1 MRWYQDIV
9 LRQLIFS
16 INARYSIAG
25 VFFKD
30 IVAHLAN
37 APVSTLLGH
46 LIFLLLQAARRVHP
60 AVGITIIPE
69 MRGSRRLM
77 YVQQEC
83 RIVHVSERGS
93 EISTGK
99 ELPRGRE
106 SPKSL
111 PVSSVG
117 RFVTNRGVA
126 CQEPILF
133 PKIYRCGT
141 PLSHVLGEQRYP
153 CHRIPSH

>member
-1 MRWYQDIV
+1 M

-16 INARYSIAG
+16 INGGNSIAG

-77 YVQQEC
+77 
-83 RIVHVSERGS
+83 
-93 EISTGK
+93 
-99 ELPRGRE
+99 
-106 SPKSL
+106 
-111 PVSSVG
+111 
-117 RFVTNRGVA
+117 
-126 CQEPILF
+126 
-133 PKIYRCGT
+133 
-141 PLSHVLGEQRYP
+141 
-153 CHRIPSH
+153 